1 LVQIAHAILNDNHG
15 PVLEIPHPLILF
27 PAFPAPVMGFSE
39 PDCSE
44 DYYLCLNS
52 ALQFEGI
59 ADELGS
65 VECAAEWVGCTVA
78 KLKFW

>member
-1 LVQIAHAILNDNHG
+1 MIRRAMTRSLMMLALAFALVPGHARAL
-15 PVLEIPHPLILF
+15 
-27 PAFPAPVMGFSE
+27 SE

>member
-1 LVQIAHAILNDNHG
+1 MTGRAAKRSIVMFALAFLLAPGHARAL
-15 PVLEIPHPLILF
+15 
-27 PAFPAPVMGFSE
+27 SE
-39 PDCSE
+39 PECSE

-52 ALQFEGI
+52 ALQMEGI

>member
-1 LVQIAHAILNDNHG
+1 MKRRTRMKSI
-15 PVLEIPHPLILF
+15 VLLALILF